1 MGMDLTDNDSNTMN
15 AATAWIASLIPK
27 FSAKGALRTIG
38 TMAGALVSHAA
49 FLGFAGS
56 NGQLAAM
63 AGAVLITSASYLA
76 LSQRS
81 SK

>member
-1 MGMDLTDNDSNTMN
+1 MDLTDNDSNTMN

-27 FSAKGALRTIG
+27 FSAKGAFLTIG